1 MASDSTPD
9 IDECACRQRHEFG
22 VPPGSYKL
30 QYTPESIGGSAA
42 SADPATSPPSSL
54 SPWYYSAMKAWNC
67 GATTLQLPTEISY
80 YAIPGIGSATPRRNL
95 CRNLH
100 DETGVLNFDRIA
112 FLVRISCNHNLPLT
126 KRRRSSVPDLESA
139 YADRMPVALGQAENV
154 ADAAAAAAASVQQ
167 QHLCSIHFHFDDG

>member
-30 QYTPESIGGSAA
+30 QYTPESIGGCHGG
-42 SADPATSPPSSL
+42 
-54 SPWYYSAMKAWNC
+54 MEVWNC

-80 YAIPGIGSATPRRNL
+80 YAISGIGSATPRRNL

-154 ADAAAAAAASVQQ
+154 ADAAAAAAAAASVQQ